1 MTKKQVPLMKRCK
14 YRIYPNKNQRE
25 YLSKVFGSCR
35 WIYNHFLA
43 ENKKQMDLHKEDPN
57 KNAKPNTNTFYLHS
71 LLPGLKSQEET
82 LWLKETPA
90 QVLQQSCSH
99 LNSAFS
105 NFFKHKKGYPKFKNK
120 NNKQSATY
128 TNQVYSV
135 LDGKIRLT
143 NLKETIKVKWDRE
156 LPSDKVTACTIIK
169 TPSGEYYASFV
180 CEYIPVKTSGTGIVG
195 IDAGI
200 TDLFTISDGTI
211 IDNPR
216 HFVKSQKKLARYQRQ
231 YSRKK
236 KGSANK
242 NKARIKV
249 AKLHQCT
256 SNQRSDYLHKLST
269 KLVSENQ
276 AIGIESLMVQNMVRN
291 KKLSKHIAGAGW
303 GMFREQL
310 KYKAVASGHCRLF
323 LADSYFPS
331 TQLCSHCGKKPKEKL
346 KLSIRKWTCNH
357 CNTVHQRD
365 MNAAKNLEI
374 LATSELYRVTTGN
387 IEGLVFK
394 TDRYISYID

>member
-1 MTKKQVPLMKRCK
+1 MINEQVPLIKRYK

-25 YLSKVFGSCR
+25 YLGRVFGSCR

-43 ENKKQMDLHKEDPN
+43 ENIKQMDLHKEDPA
-57 KNAKPNTNTFYLHS
+57 KHPKPNTSTFHFNN
-71 LLPGLKSQEET
+71 LLPDLKNQEET
-82 LWLKETPA
+82 KWLKETPA
-90 QVLQQSCSH
+90 QVLQQANTH
-99 LNSAFS
+99 LTSAFS

-120 NNKQSATY
+120 QGKQTATY
-128 TNQVYSV
+128 PNQQYFIKDNK
-135 LDGKIRLT
+135 LRLAS
-143 NLKETIKVKWDRE
+143 LKEPIKVKWDRD
-156 LPSDKVTACTIIK
+156 LPSGKVTACGVTK
-169 TPSGEYYASFV
+169 TSSGEYYASFV
-180 CEYIPVKTSGTGIVG
+180 CEYIPVKTNGTGIVG

-231 YSRKK
+231 HARKQ

-249 AKLHQCT
+249 AKLHNHI

-276 AIGIESLMVQNMVRN
+276 AIGIESLMVKNMVRN
-291 KKLSKHIAGAGW
+291 RKLSKHIAGAGW
-303 GMFREQL
+303 GMFRDQL
-310 KYKAVASGHCRLF
+310 KYKATASGHCRLF
-323 LADSYFPS
+323 LADPYFPS

-346 KLSIRKWTCNH
+346 KLGTRKWTCMI
-357 CNTVHQRD
+357 CSTIHQRD

-374 LATSELYRVTTGN
+374 LATSELYRVTTMG

-394 TDRYISYID
+394 TDRYIPYVD